1 MRERLLPAFSALHLV
16 GPRGCGKT
24 TSATTLAD
32 EVLDLSEPG
41 TRRAARESPDTLL
54 APTRGTV
61 LVDEWQEAPEILGAI
76 KRSVDRDLDATPG
89 RFIVAGSVR
98 AARQAATWPGTGRLV
113 RVRMYG
119 LTCAEMAG
127 LSDYNPVD
135 TLFDGIGDAIGTSD
149 LDRAGYIDRIVS
161 GRLPAAVRLD
171 PEARRRWYASYVEQL
186 AERDAQQVSG
196 RAARSTLLRAVLE
209 SCGARTGQL
218 LNKQQTAR
226 DAGVDARTADLHM
239 ALLEDLSVV
248 LRVPAWH
255 ASRVKRLT
263 RSPKVHLVDPGMAA
277 YLLGVDA
284 ASLARTERLVGQM
297 FETFVV
303 TELLA
308 HLEAAAAETRIFH
321 ARNDSGREVD
331 CVLERAGKVVAL
343 EVKSSESV
351 TRSDARSILW
361 LRDTLGHAF
370 RFGAV
375 LYAGKWPIR
384 LDDRV
389 WALPLSV
396 LWHPPQR
403 RRVLSRASRGPASRS
418 VPTGNG
424 PRE

>member
-1 MRERLLPAFSALHLV
+1 MQERLLPAFSALHLI

-24 TSATTLAD
+24 TSATRLAD
-32 EVLDLSEPG
+32 DVLDLSEPG

-54 APTRGTV
+54 ASTRGTV

-76 KRSVDRDLDATPG
+76 KRSIDRDLDAAPG

-119 LTCAEMAG
+119 LTCAELEG
-127 LSDYNPVD
+127 RSDYNPVD
-135 TLFDGIGDAIGTSD
+135 ALFAGAGDAIGRSD
-149 LDRAGYIDRIVS
+149 LDRADYIDRIVA

-171 PEARRRWYASYVEQL
+171 PESRRRWHASYVEQL
-186 AERDAQQVSG
+186 AERDAPQVSDRAG
-196 RAARSTLLRAVLE
+196 RATLLRAVLE
-209 SCGARTGQL
+209 SCGARTAQL

-226 DAGVDARTADLHM
+226 DAGVDVRTADSHM

-248 LRVPAWH
+248 VRVPAWH

-263 RSPKVHLVDPGMAA
+263 RAPKVHLVDPGMAA

-284 ASLARTERLVGQM
+284 VSLARTERLVGQM
-297 FETFVV
+297 FETFAV

-308 HLEAAAAETRIFH
+308 HLEAGSAETRIFH
-321 ARNDSGREVD
+321 ARDDSGREVD
-331 CVLERAGKVVAL
+331 CILERSGEVVAL
-343 EVKSSESV
+343 EVKSSESA
-351 TRSDARSILW
+351 TRADARSMLW
-361 LRDTLGHAF
+361 LRDMLGGAF

-375 LYAGKWPIR
+375 LYAGRWPIR

-396 LWHPPQR
+396 LWHPP
-403 RRVLSRASRGPASRS
+403 AG
-418 VPTGNG
+418 
-424 PRE
+424 